1 MIKYAKVINEETKQC
16 EAGIGTNSDYYKS
29 IGMTELDVE
38 QCDWNYQWY
47 LTGYCPAKPE
57 PTKEEKILQ
66 LKQKLNTIDE
76 KSNRS
81 MRAIL
86 SGIATEE
93 DRTFLANMEQQAETL
108 RQELKELGGLK

>member
-16 EAGIGTNSDYYKS
+16 EVGIGTNEDFYKS
-29 IGMTELDVE
+29 IGMEPLDVE

-47 LTGYCPAKPE
+47 LSGYCPAKPE
-57 PTKEEKILQ
+57 PTKEEQITQ
-66 LKQKLNTIDE
+66 LKQQLATIDE

-86 SGIATEE
+86 AETATAD
-93 DRTFLANMEQQAETL
+93 DRAYLANLEAQAEDL
-108 RQELKELGGLK
+108 RRQIHELEVAQ

>member
-1 MIKYAKVINEETKQC
+1 MIKYARVINEETKQC
-16 EAGIGTNSDYYKS
+16 EVGIGTNADYYKS

-38 QCDWNYQWY
+38 QCHWNYQWY

-57 PTKEEKILQ
+57 PTKEEQIAQ
-66 LKQKLNTIDE
+66 LKQQLATIDE

-86 SGIATEE
+86 AGTATEE
-93 DRTFLANMEQQAETL
+93 DRTFLGQLEQQAEDL
-108 RQELKELGGLK
+108 RQQIKDLQES